1 MQLLGTDRRRVRS
14 DSQPNHVLPAMN
26 YGPLM
31 PYPTPSRAPK
41 TLIFYFTL
49 RKFAV

>member
-31 PYPTPSRAPK
+31 PYRTPSRAPK
-41 TLIFYFTL
+41 APIFYSIPE
-49 RKFAV
+49 KFAV